1 MDTAEILKRVRKIEI
16 KTKGLSKHIFSG
28 EYQSA
33 FKGRGMSFSE
43 VRDYA
48 YGDDVRNIDWNV
60 TARTGSS
67 HVKVFEEERELT
79 VMFLIDISPSSFFGT
94 VNRFKSEINTE
105 IVATLAFSAITNNDK
120 VGAIFFSDHIE
131 KYLPPKKGKSH
142 ILRIIRECIYHQPEG
157 VKTDLEEA
165 LIYFNNVIK
174 KRCTCFVLS
183 DFMAEN
189 YESALSIAAKKH
201 DIIGLHVFDEKEE
214 ALPNVGLV
222 RVKDAETGKERI
234 IDTSSK
240 KLRKQYNEWFLKHQ
254 KYFKEAF
261 VKTGSDTLS
270 IQTDDDYVKALLKFF
285 KRRGKKR

>member
-1 MDTAEILKRVRKIEI
+1 MDTSDILKRVRQIEI

-43 VRDYA
+43 VRDYH

-94 VNRFKSEINTE
+94 VNRFKNEINTE
-105 IVATLAFSAITNNDK
+105 ICATLAFSAITNNDK
-120 VGAIFFSDHIE
+120 VGAILFSDHIE

-142 ILRIIRECIYHQPEG
+142 ILRIIRELIYHRPEG
-157 VKTDLEEA
+157 VKTNLEEA
-165 LIYFNNVIK
+165 LIYLNNVIK
-174 KRCTCFVLS
+174 KRATCFVMS
-183 DFMAEN
+183 DFLTEN
-189 YESALSIAAKKH
+189 YESALSIASKRH
-201 DIIGLHVFDEKEE
+201 DIIGLHVYDEKEE
-214 ALPNVGLV
+214 ALPNVGLI
-222 RVKDAETGKERI
+222 RVKDAETGKEKI

-240 KLRKQYNEWFLKHQ
+240 KLRDQYNQWFLKHQ
-254 KYFKEAF
+254 QYFQDSF
-261 VKTGSDTLS
+261 IKTGSDTLS
-270 IQTDDDYVKALLKFF
+270 IKTDDDYVKALLQFF
-285 KRRGKKR
+285 KRRGK